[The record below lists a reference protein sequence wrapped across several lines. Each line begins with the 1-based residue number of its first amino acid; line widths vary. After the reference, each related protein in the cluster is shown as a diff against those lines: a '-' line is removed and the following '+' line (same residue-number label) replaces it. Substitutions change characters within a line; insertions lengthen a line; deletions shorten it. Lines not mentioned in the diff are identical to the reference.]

1 MDRSSV
7 ITLVSETFTKS
18 STGVQIPTETETEVF
33 CNVQSVSLQEWSEGG
48 RLGLNPEL
56 RFTMFGPDYN
66 GQKIIE
72 YNGVRYSV
80 YRVYYGRNDTIDLY
94 AERRTGDAE

>member
-7 ITLVSETFTKS
+7 ITLVSETFIKDE
-18 STGVQIPTETETEVF
+18 TGVQIPTETETEAF

-56 RFTMFGPDYN
+56 RFTMFGYDYN

-72 YNGVRYSV
+72 YDGVRYSV
-80 YRVYYGRNDTIDLY
+80 YRVYYGKNDTIDLY
-94 AERRTGDAE
+94 CERRTGDAQ